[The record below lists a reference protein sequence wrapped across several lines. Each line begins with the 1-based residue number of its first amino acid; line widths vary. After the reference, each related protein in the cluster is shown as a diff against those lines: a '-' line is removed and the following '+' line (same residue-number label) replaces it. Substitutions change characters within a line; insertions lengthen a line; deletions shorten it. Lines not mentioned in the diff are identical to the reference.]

1 MLCPNQGGE
10 SPLMHYLL
18 AQPPQHV
25 LYIQYFAS
33 MIDNI
38 LIEWLVWAIVID
50 IVTGFFKSIITH
62 RTTSSKGTGGLLKH
76 AAIIILTLTVYP
88 MLELCGLRQ
97 AGDSL
102 VFFFFLFYLVS
113 IIENWGQMGL
123 PLPSWVKDHI
133 YKLSK
138 DYLEKEEKQHDN
150 NN

>member
-1 MLCPNQGGE
+1 
-10 SPLMHYLL
+10 MHTLL

-25 LYIQYFAS
+25 LYIQCFAS
-33 MIDNI
+33 MIDNM

-62 RTTSSKGTGGLLKH
+62 RTTSSKGTAGLLKH
-76 AAIIILTLTVYP
+76 AAVIILTLTVYP
-88 MLELCGLRQ
+88 MLELCGLGQ

-113 IIENWGQMGL
+113 IVENWGQMGL

-138 DYLEKEEKQHDN
+138 DCLEKEEKKHEHN
-150 NN
+150 H

>member
-1 MLCPNQGGE
+1 
-10 SPLMHYLL
+10 MHYLL
-18 AQPPQHV
+18 TQPPHHV

-62 RTTSSKGTGGLLKH
+62 RTTSSKGTGGLFKH
-76 AAIIILTLTVYP
+76 AAIIIATLTVYP

-123 PLPSWVKDHI
+123 PLPTWVKDHI

-138 DYLEKEEKQHDN
+138 DYLEKEENQHDHHH
-150 NN
+150 